1 MRTGALTMTEQQ
13 NFLDRPFTLKQGLAW
28 LWMVLTIL
36 LLGAHFYRAGEYG
49 ITACVGGVLLFLCSR
64 SAWKRHAVALFLLW
78 GMLEWFHS
86 AYFLAVIRHHMGLP
100 WLRAVTI
107 LSVVAIITGLAAAHA
122 NKTAS
127 RIAEGRD
134 EPNSYF
140 QGIVFISI
148 FLILFYLRQVDKL
161 NFLLL
166 ERFFPLLGSVQIFL
180 ASWYGAF
187 FAGKLIDPKQSRKAR
202 RRVWIIFGCFFFAQF
217 FLGLLGLDKMLLTG
231 KLHVPVPAFI
241 IYGPI
246 FRGSFSM
253 MPVIVLVST
262 VLVGA
267 AWCSMLCYFGPFEV
281 FSSNHKPVQPLP
293 AFLRWALKYGR
304 LTVLTSGVLIT
315 LGLRQVG
322 IELATAV
329 AVSIAYAT
337 ASLIIMAFVSRKY
350 GGMLHCTTACPMG
363 LLVNLLGKLSPWRLR
378 VEPDRCD
385 NCGACEKI
393 CLYRAITPESRKAGK
408 ALLRCSLCRDCV
420 SVCGKK
426 ALYIGCPGLSPDI
439 SWKMF
444 TGLLVVVHAVFLAVA
459 MV

>member
-1 MRTGALTMTEQQ
+1 MNRT
-13 NFLDRPFTLKQGLAW
+13 FTLKQSLAW
-28 LWMVLTIL
+28 LWMALTVL

-49 ITACVGGVLLFLCSR
+49 ITACAGGVLLFLCLR

-78 GMLEWFHS
+78 GMLEWLHS
-86 AYFLAVIRHHMGLP
+86 AYFLAVMRHHMGLP
-100 WLRAVTI
+100 WLRAVAI
-107 LSVVAIITGLAAAHA
+107 LSVIAIITGFAAAYA

-127 RIAEGRD
+127 RAAEER
-134 EPNSYF
+134 EETNAFF

-166 ERFFPLLGSVQIFL
+166 ERFSPLFGSVQIFFV
-180 ASWYGAF
+180 SWYGAF
-187 FAGKLIDPKQSRKAR
+187 CAGKLIDPRQSRQTRKII
-202 RRVWIIFGCFFFAQF
+202 WIIFGCCFFAQF
-217 FLGLLGLDKMLLTG
+217 FLGLLGVDKMLLTG

-246 FRGSFSM
+246 FRSSFSM

-262 VLVGA
+262 ILVSA
-267 AWCSMLCYFGPFEV
+267 AWCSMLCYFGPFEA
-281 FSSNHKPVQPLP
+281 FLIKRKPVQPLP
-293 AFLRWALKYGR
+293 AFLQWALKYGR
-304 LTVLTSGVLIT
+304 LTVLISGVLIT
-315 LGLRQVG
+315 LGLRQIG

-337 ASLIIMAFVSRKY
+337 GSLIIMAFVSRKY

-363 LLVNLLGKLSPWRLR
+363 LLVNLLGKFSPWRLR

-420 SVCGKK
+420 SVCGKQ

-439 SWKMF
+439 SWKVF
-444 TGLLVVVHAVFLAVA
+444 TGLLMVVHTVFLSVA